1 MLKIPEQLNKCGT
14 ETINRGKMDNWWAC
28 IESSDAL
35 KKFEWMSWIKNN
47 RNTVKEMEKS
57 KWKEKIE
64 EEMWRMEA
72 DLWTVIS
79 TFAGSSV
86 NPAFPTAAIVP
97 FNFSHYLLCSQTNKL
112 INLLIV
118 QTFQLHSSWIYD
130 CLVNG
135 WWVLCRKHHPN
146 GTTVNT
152 RDRKQTDMFDTL
164 FFRFNFK
171 LFRLK
176 QANNEGEMANY
187 HKNEQHC
194 WVFG

>member
-28 IESSDAL
+28 IESSDTL

-176 QANNEGEMANY
+176 QANNERKMANY

>member
-164 FFRFNFK
+164 FFRLNFK